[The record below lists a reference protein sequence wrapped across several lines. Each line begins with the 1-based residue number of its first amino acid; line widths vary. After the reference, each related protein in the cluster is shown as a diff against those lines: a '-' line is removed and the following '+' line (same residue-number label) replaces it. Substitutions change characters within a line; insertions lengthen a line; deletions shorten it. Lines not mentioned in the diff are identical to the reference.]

1 MEKTFTTA
9 EQNLAALN
17 ITEEDNNN
25 NHRRD
30 RRRPKLPDNRHA
42 FHIKTTPNVTKPTVH
57 PPRSTITVASC
68 NYSWPRLYAQC
79 PARAKQNKNCNR
91 HGN

>member
-25 NHRRD
+25 NHRSD

-42 FHIKTTPNVTKPTVH
+42 FHIKTTPNVAKPTSICREV
-57 PPRSTITVASC
+57 
-68 NYSWPRLYAQC
+68 L
-79 PARAKQNKNCNR
+79 
-91 HGN
+91 